1 MAHTLAR
8 GAFAWIAV
16 MLIVP
21 IIIASVVVACLVY
34 PCVWLSL
41 YKEGPPRDQ
50 DGTLNDQDLYNENQL
65 QLARIWEIEGR

>member
-8 GAFAWIAV
+8 GTFAWIAV

-41 YKEGPPRDQ
+41 HKEGLPRDQ
-50 DGTLNDQDLYNENQL
+50 DGTPNDQDLYNENQL
-65 QLARIWEIEGR
+65 QLARLWEIEGR